1 MTAAPAPAES
11 LAVVTGAS
19 SGIGL
24 ELALEASRAGHP
36 VLLVAR
42 GAKALELAAAAC
54 ADAGAPSTYVVAA
67 DLGTDDGVERV
78 VAEVE
83 ELDLPVAV
91 LVNNAGFG
99 AWGPFS
105 GQQPE
110 RVAAMVDLNAR
121 AVAVLTRRLLERVRE
136 ARGGI
141 LTVASTA
148 AFQPGPGMAV
158 YHATKA
164 FALWFSVA
172 LREELRGSGVR
183 VTALCPGPVPTGFA
197 EAAGLDAVDDM
208 LMARIAA
215 QPAEKV
221 ARQAWRGLER
231 NEAVVVPGLVNRVG
245 TLGAKFFPL
254 PLVTRVARTAL
265 GALDRSG
272 AAKVRD

>member
-1 MTAAPAPAES
+1 MIDAPAPAAS

-24 ELALEASRAGHP
+24 ELALEAARAGHP

-42 GAKALELAAAAC
+42 GAEALESAAAAC
-54 ADAGAPSTYVVAA
+54 SDVGAPSTYVVAV
-67 DLGTDDGVERV
+67 DLGTVEGVDRV
-78 VAEVE
+78 VEAVE

-105 GQQPE
+105 GQDPE
-110 RVAAMVDLNAR
+110 RVSAMVDLNAR
-121 AVAVLTRRLLERVRE
+121 AVVVLTRRLLERVRD

-172 LREELRGSGVR
+172 LRDEMRGSGVR

-197 EAAGLDAVDDM
+197 EAAGLEVADDM
-208 LMARIAA
+208 LLARIASQGA
-215 QPAEKV
+215 NKV
-221 ARQAWRGLER
+221 ARQAWRGLAR

-245 TLGAKFFPL
+245 TIGAKLFPL